1 MKIAKKVLSILL
13 AIAMVLGTFAV
24 AASANGNK
32 DTASHQVKFWVT
44 ISPITSGGTWNSA
57 GTKYETAQWKDSQT
71 SDIQVE
77 AGKRYMVAV
86 HVTTNYYVGHCNAL
100 LFYDS
105 RLLDTGEIYKEDVG
119 KKATIA
125 KVKQMVRWN
134 EYVPETETTP
144 ASGNPFL
151 ANSEAAYRVQT
162 PSSLFTDKNFLMAMN
177 RCADDNGDVY
187 FKKLAGKTGTYANA
201 AEAKS
206 AGWDFFKMDA
216 YPNPENGVTTMLDG
230 SKEYYVAFPIQI
242 PADAQAGDAYKFVMP
257 EENIKRKA
265 NTMGDCFV
273 GECPNGEA
281 SADALADL
289 SNAYFNEDQYFDFSG
304 ANITLKVKGAE
315 AQVDYSKLQA
325 KYDEVKDIVVA
336 NYNNTEDFV
345 KALAA
350 AKKILDEKTADQP
363 TVDAAYDALVA
374 GIAKLQI
381 KSADYTALNAAKDAA
396 ANIKAE
402 NYEQDANW
410 TAFQNAYTAAQNI
423 AAGLDITHQ
432 TEITAAATALTNAI
446 ANLTPKVVEEDADYT
461 RLNAEIAASQNI
473 VDTEQASWYTEATWS
488 AFTTALATA
497 KAVPTGLKKSQQG
510 TIDKAATAL
519 NAARTGL
526 EEAAANYTNI
536 DALIKEC
543 DALTA
548 GDYTSVSWQNLT
560 IALNAAK
567 ALARDI
573 KARNQATIDTAYN
586 NLKAAKD
593 ALVPLG
599 KANYQPLIDEINKGT
614 AYTEDYY
621 TTESWAAYQ
630 TVLAAAQAMVDA
642 GNLKEDEQAQ
652 ISKMVED
659 LIAAKAALK
668 FVDADYTAVDAA
680 LAKIPADAD
689 LAAYYTNDTATAV
702 IAARNAV
709 VRGYNKTKQP
719 DVDKM
724 AADIET
730 AVANLK
736 LIPADTTALKAA
748 IDEAKRVNSALYTAD
763 SYNAMKAEL
772 DKAEAL
778 YAKTDL
784 TKKDNQAE
792 VDAQTKALNDAI
804 TALVPA
810 GADYTKLNNAIKA
823 FEALTESDWTAD
835 TWVVA
840 KAKYD
845 AAVEASKKVYTVD
858 KQAELDAIA
867 DALTEAISKLV
878 PAPADFTALDAILK
892 DINVYLTS
900 WAKYLT
906 DDYKTRANAA
916 VESANAADFRALTK
930 NDQATVDAKTA
941 EITELYNNPEFLDW
955 DYTKINE
962 AKAAF
967 AAIDRSK
974 YTDESLAAVE
984 ALFAQVGDDWKQD
997 PRKPEGAQQSAY
1009 ASQMLIQLRVLKWK
1023 TLLVE
1028 KTVEEKA
1035 DYTALD
1041 AAIKTAEELIAKGT
1055 SIYTDDS
1062 VKVLQDALAEGK
1074 ALSRDLLA
1082 SEQGTVDA
1090 ATAKINAAM
1099 PLTEKD
1105 ASYTALDAAIALA
1118 KTKNADDYTEA
1129 SFKAMTDKL
1138 AAAEAVARNL
1148 KITAQATIDKAA
1160 NELNAA
1166 ISALVLKPT
1175 EVKGAIQLVEW
1186 TPSTDSFNTFSV
1198 KVNHVDGDYA
1208 YKIQF
1213 IDADGNTRT
1222 ITRRNKA
1229 GIVTAATVK
1238 TYDAQGNECSE
1249 LSADAAYDIW
1259 TINTRIATGCE
1270 IKVIAKFGYT
1280 WESQDVAY
1288 KFTVDLVKPT
1298 LDTAV
1303 YAITPAAT
1311 AGKVGRVGVKVETG
1325 MDIQGV
1331 RTVMSTGATLT
1342 QKAYTVENG
1351 HKVFDAQASC
1361 YLEGENVIKVQVKY
1375 GNEWHDAD
1383 SFTYTATK

>member
-1 MKIAKKVLSILL
+1 MKLTKKVLSILL

-24 AASANGNK
+24 AASANGNP
-32 DTASHQVKFWVT
+32 DTAPYKSKIWLT
-44 ISPITSGGTWNSA
+44 ASPITAGAEWTSKTEWTAPTWTDTKTGDMEVTA
-57 GTKYETAQWKDSQT
+57 GQK
-71 SDIQVE
+71 I
-77 AGKRYMVAV
+77 MIAV
-86 HVTTNYYVGHCNAL
+86 HINTNFDVGHCSS
-100 LFYDS
+100 FIYYDD
-105 RLLDTGEIYKEDVG
+105 RLLDPNEIRMAQGY
-119 KKATIA
+119 A
-125 KVKQMVRWN
+125 KSTLGNMRTMTSYN
-134 EYVPETETTP
+134 ESDPYLTNTNFNKR
-144 ASGNPFL
+144 AS
-151 ANSEAAYRVQT
+151 SC
-162 PSSLFTDKNFLMAMN
+162 SSLYTNNNFLNALN
-177 RCADDNGDVY
+177 RCADDDGNVY
-187 FKKLAGKTGTYANA
+187 FKKLVGETGKYANIT
-201 AEAKS
+201 EAKA
-206 AGWDFFKMDA
+206 AGWGFYMYDT
-216 YPNPENGVTTMLDG
+216 YPDPEIATTTSLDG
-230 SKEYYVAFPIQI
+230 TEYLLAIPMQI
-242 PADAQAGDAYKFVMP
+242 PEDAQPGDTYKFVMP
-257 EENIKRKA
+257 EDNIRRATNKVSGTYIGRCPD
-265 NTMGDCFV
+265 GDGSSQIV
-273 GECPNGEA
+273 NSLDYIYLDGER
-281 SADALADL
+281 
-289 SNAYFNEDQYFDFSG
+289 YFDLKG
-304 ANITLKVKGAE
+304 TEITLTVKGAE

-325 KYDEVKDIVVA
+325 KYDEVKDTVVA

-345 KALAA
+345 IALAA
-350 AKKILDEKTADQP
+350 AKTILDEKKADQT
-363 TVDAAYDALVA
+363 TVNNALKALEAGYD
-374 GIAKLQI
+374 KLQI
-381 KSADYTALNAAKDAA
+381 KGADYTALNAAKDAA

-410 TAFQNAYTAAQNI
+410 TAFQNAYDAAKAI
-423 AAGLDITHQ
+423 ADGLDITHQ
-432 TEITAAATALTNAI
+432 TEITAAATDLTNAI

-461 RLNAEIAASQNI
+461 KLNAEIAASQKI

-488 AFTTALATA
+488 AFTTALAEA
-497 KAVPTGLKKSQQG
+497 KAVPTGLKKSSQG
-510 TIDKAATAL
+510 TIDKAASAL
-519 NAARTGL
+519 NAARTDL

-599 KANYQPLIDEINKGT
+599 KANYQPIIDEINKGT

-659 LIAAKAALK
+659 LIAAKAALI

-724 AADIET
+724 AADIEK

-892 DINVYLTS
+892 DINIYLTS
-900 WAKYLT
+900 WAKYVT
-906 DDYKTRANAA
+906 DDYKTRTNAA

-941 EITELYNNPEFLDW
+941 EITELYNNPEFLAW

-1009 ASQMLIQLRVLKWK
+1009 ASQMLIQSRVLKWE

-1028 KTVEEKA
+1028 KPVEEKA

-1138 AAAEAVARNL
+1138 AAAEAVARDL
-1148 KITAQATIDKAA
+1148 KITAQATIDKAT

-1175 EVKGAIQLVEW
+1175 EVKGAIQMVEW

>member
-1 MKIAKKVLSILL
+1 MKLTKKVLSILL

-24 AASANGNK
+24 AASANGNP
-32 DTASHQVKFWVT
+32 DTAPYKSKIWLT
-44 ISPITSGGTWNSA
+44 ASPITAGAEWTSATEWTAPTWTDTKTGDMEVTA
-57 GTKYETAQWKDSQT
+57 GQK
-71 SDIQVE
+71 I
-77 AGKRYMVAV
+77 MIAV
-86 HVTTNYYVGHCNAL
+86 HINTNFDVGHCSSL
-100 LFYDS
+100 IYYDD
-105 RLLDTGEIYKEDVG
+105 RLLDPNEIRMAQGY
-119 KKATIA
+119 A
-125 KVKQMVRWN
+125 KSTLGNMRTMASYN
-134 EYVPETETTP
+134 ESDPYLKNTNFDKR
-144 ASGNPFL
+144 AS
-151 ANSEAAYRVQT
+151 SC
-162 PSSLFTDKNFLMAMN
+162 SSLYTNNNFLKAMN
-177 RCADDNGDVY
+177 NCADDDGNVY
-187 FKKLAGKTGTYANA
+187 FKKLVGETGKYANIT
-201 AEAKS
+201 EARA
-206 AGWDFFKMDA
+206 AGWGFYMYDT
-216 YPNPENGVTTMLDG
+216 YPDPEIAKTTSLDGTEYLLAIPMQIPEN
-230 SKEYYVAFPIQI
+230 
-242 PADAQAGDAYKFVMP
+242 AQPGDTYKFVMP
-257 EENIKRKA
+257 EDNIRRATNKICGTYIGRCPD
-265 NTMGDCFV
+265 GDGSSKIV
-273 GECPNGEA
+273 NSLNYIYLDGER
-281 SADALADL
+281 
-289 SNAYFNEDQYFDFSG
+289 YFDLRG
-304 ANITLKVKGAE
+304 TEITLTVKGAE

-325 KYDEVKDIVVA
+325 KYDEVKDTVVA

-345 KALAA
+345 IALAA
-350 AKKILDEKTADQP
+350 AKTILDEKKADQT
-363 TVDAAYDALVA
+363 TVDNALKALEAGYD
-374 GIAKLQI
+374 KLQI
-381 KSADYTALNAAKDAA
+381 KGADYTALNAAKDAA

-461 RLNAEIAASQNI
+461 KLNAEIAASQKI

-488 AFTTALATA
+488 AFTTALAEA
-497 KAVPTGLKKSQQG
+497 KAVPTGLKKSSQG
-510 TIDKAATAL
+510 TIDAAASKL
-519 NAARTGL
+519 NAARTDL
-526 EEAAANYTNI
+526 EEAAANYTNL
-536 DALIKEC
+536 DALIQEC

-548 GDYTSVSWQNLT
+548 GNYTSVSWQNLT
-560 IALNAAK
+560 IALNTAK
-567 ALARDI
+567 AVARDI

-835 TWVVA
+835 TWAVA

-967 AAIDRSK
+967 ASIDRSK

-997 PRKPEGAQQSAY
+997 PRKPEGASQSAY
-1009 ASQMLIQLRVLKWK
+1009 ASQMLIQSRVLKWA

-1138 AAAEAVARNL
+1138 AAAEAVARDL
-1148 KITAQATIDKAA
+1148 KITAQATIDKAT

>member
-1 MKIAKKVLSILL
+1 MKLTKKVLSILL

-24 AASANGNK
+24 AASANGNP
-32 DTASHQVKFWVT
+32 DTAPYKSKIWLT
-44 ISPITSGGTWNSA
+44 ASPITAGAEWTSATEWTAPTWTDTKTGDMEVTA
-57 GTKYETAQWKDSQT
+57 GQK
-71 SDIQVE
+71 I
-77 AGKRYMVAV
+77 MIAV
-86 HVTTNYYVGHCNAL
+86 HINTNFDVGHCSSL
-100 LFYDS
+100 IYYDD
-105 RLLDTGEIYKEDVG
+105 RLLDPNEIRMAQGY
-119 KKATIA
+119 A
-125 KVKQMVRWN
+125 KSTLGNMRTMASYN
-134 EYVPETETTP
+134 ESDPYLKNTNFDKR
-144 ASGNPFL
+144 AS
-151 ANSEAAYRVQT
+151 SC
-162 PSSLFTDKNFLMAMN
+162 SSLYTNNNFLKAMN
-177 RCADDNGDVY
+177 NCADDDGNVY
-187 FKKLAGKTGTYANA
+187 FKKLVGETGKYANIT
-201 AEAKS
+201 EARA
-206 AGWDFFKMDA
+206 AGWGFYMYDT
-216 YPNPENGVTTMLDG
+216 YPDPEIAKTTSLDGTEYLLAIPMQIPEN
-230 SKEYYVAFPIQI
+230 
-242 PADAQAGDAYKFVMP
+242 AQPGDTYKFVMP
-257 EENIKRKA
+257 EDNIRRATNKICGTYIGRCPD
-265 NTMGDCFV
+265 GDGSSKIV
-273 GECPNGEA
+273 NSLNYIYLDGER
-281 SADALADL
+281 
-289 SNAYFNEDQYFDFSG
+289 YFDLRG
-304 ANITLKVKGAE
+304 TEITLTVKGAE

-325 KYDEVKDIVVA
+325 KYDEVKDTVVA

-350 AKKILDEKTADQP
+350 AKTILDEKKADQT
-363 TVDAAYDALVA
+363 TVDNALKALEA
-374 GIAKLQI
+374 GYAKLQI
-381 KSADYTALNAAKDAA
+381 KGADYTALNAAKDAA

-432 TEITAAATALTNAI
+432 TEITEAATALTNAI

-461 RLNAEIAASQNI
+461 KLNAEIAASQKI

-488 AFTTALATA
+488 AFTTALAEA
-497 KAVPTGLKKSQQG
+497 KAVPTGLKKSSQE
-510 TIDKAATAL
+510 TIDAAASKL
-519 NAARTGL
+519 NAARTDL
-526 EEAAANYTNI
+526 EEAAANYTNL
-536 DALIKEC
+536 DALIQEC

-548 GDYTSVSWQNLT
+548 GNYTSVSWQNLT
-560 IALNAAK
+560 IALNTAK
-567 ALARDI
+567 AVARDI

-941 EITELYNNPEFLDW
+941 EITGLYNNPEFLDW

-967 AAIDRSK
+967 AAIDRTK

-997 PRKPEGAQQSAY
+997 PRKPEGASQSAY
-1009 ASQMLIQLRVLKWK
+1009 ASQMLIQSRVLKWE

-1028 KTVEEKA
+1028 KAVEEKA

>member
-1 MKIAKKVLSILL
+1 MKLTKKVLSILL

-24 AASANGNK
+24 AASANGNP
-32 DTASHQVKFWVT
+32 DTAPYKSRIWLT
-44 ISPITSGGTWNSA
+44 ASPITAGAEWTSKTEWTAPTWTDTKTGDMEVTA
-57 GTKYETAQWKDSQT
+57 GQK
-71 SDIQVE
+71 I
-77 AGKRYMVAV
+77 MIAV
-86 HVTTNYYVGHCNAL
+86 HINTNFDVGHCSS
-100 LFYDS
+100 FIYYDD
-105 RLLDTGEIYKEDVG
+105 RLLDPNEIRMAQGY
-119 KKATIA
+119 A
-125 KVKQMVRWN
+125 KSTLGNMRTMTSYN
-134 EYVPETETTP
+134 ESDPYLTNTNFNKR
-144 ASGNPFL
+144 AS
-151 ANSEAAYRVQT
+151 SC
-162 PSSLFTDKNFLMAMN
+162 SSLYTNNNFLNAMN
-177 RCADDNGDVY
+177 RCADDDGNVY
-187 FKKLAGKTGTYANA
+187 FKKLVGETGKYANIT
-201 AEAKS
+201 EAKA
-206 AGWDFFKMDA
+206 AGWGFYMYDT
-216 YPNPENGVTTMLDG
+216 YPDPEIATTTSLDG
-230 SKEYYVAFPIQI
+230 TEYLLAIPMQI
-242 PADAQAGDAYKFVMP
+242 PEDAQPGDTYKFVMP
-257 EENIKRKA
+257 EDNIRRATNKVSGTYIGRCPD
-265 NTMGDCFV
+265 GDGSSQIV
-273 GECPNGEA
+273 NSLDYIYLDGER
-281 SADALADL
+281 
-289 SNAYFNEDQYFDFSG
+289 YFDLKG
-304 ANITLKVKGAE
+304 TEITLTVKGAE
-315 AQVDYSKLQA
+315 AQVDYSRLQA
-325 KYDEVKDIVVA
+325 KYDEVKDTVVA

-350 AKKILDEKTADQP
+350 AKTILDEKTADQP
-363 TVDAAYDALVA
+363 TTDAALTALEA
-374 GIAKLQI
+374 GYAKLQI
-381 KSADYTALNAAKDAA
+381 KSANYTALNAAKDAA

-410 TAFQNAYTAAQNI
+410 TAFQNAYRAAQNI

-432 TEITAAATALTNAI
+432 TEISAAATALTNAI

-461 RLNAEIAASQNI
+461 VLNAEITASQNI

-488 AFTTALATA
+488 AFTTALAEA
-497 KAVPTGLKKSQQG
+497 KAVPTGLKKSSQG
-510 TIDKAATAL
+510 TIDAAASAL

-526 EEAAANYTNI
+526 VEAAANYTNI
-536 DALIKEC
+536 DDLIKEC

-642 GNLKEDEQAQ
+642 DNLKEDEQAQ
-652 ISKMVED
+652 ITKMVED
-659 LIAAKAALK
+659 LIAAKAALI

-689 LAAYYTNDTATAV
+689 LAAYYTTDTATAV

-709 VRGYNKTKQP
+709 VRGYNKTRQP

-730 AVANLK
+730 AVANLR

-748 IDEAKRVNSALYTAD
+748 IDEAKSVNSALYTAD

-784 TKKDNQAE
+784 TKKDNQAK

-835 TWVVA
+835 TWAVA

-845 AAVEASKKVYTVD
+845 AAVEASEKVYTVD

-867 DALTEAISKLV
+867 DELTDAISKLV

-916 VESANAADFRALTK
+916 VESANAAGFRALTK

-962 AKAAF
+962 AKTAF
-967 AAIDRSK
+967 EAIDRTR
-974 YTDESLAAVE
+974 YTDESIAAVV
-984 ALFAQVGDDWKQD
+984 ALFAEVGDDWKQD
-997 PRKPEGAQQSAY
+997 PRKPEGAQQSKY
-1009 ASQMLIQLRVLKWK
+1009 ASQMLIQSRVLKWE

-1028 KTVEEKA
+1028 KPVEEKA
-1035 DYTALD
+1035 DYAALD

-1062 VKVLQDALAEGK
+1062 VKVLRDALAEGK
-1074 ALSRDLLA
+1074 ALSRELLA

-1148 KITAQATIDKAA
+1148 KITAQATIDKAT
-1160 NELNAA
+1160 NDLNAA
-1166 ISALVLKPT
+1166 ISALVPKPT

-1280 WESQDVAY
+1280 WESKDVAY
-1288 KFTVDLVKPT
+1288 KFTVDLVEPT

-1311 AGKVGRVGVKVETG
+1311 AGKVGRVGVQVETG

>member
-1 MKIAKKVLSILL
+1 MKLTKKVLSILL

-24 AASANGNK
+24 AASANGNP
-32 DTASHQVKFWVT
+32 DTAPYKSKIWLT
-44 ISPITSGGTWNSA
+44 ASPITAGAEWTSKTEWTAPTWTDTKTGDMEVTA
-57 GTKYETAQWKDSQT
+57 GQK
-71 SDIQVE
+71 I
-77 AGKRYMVAV
+77 MIAV
-86 HVTTNYYVGHCNAL
+86 HINTNFDVGHCSSMI
-100 LFYDS
+100 FYDD
-105 RLLDTGEIYKEDVG
+105 RLLDPNEIRMAQGY
-119 KKATIA
+119 A
-125 KVKQMVRWN
+125 KSTLGNMRTMTSYN
-134 EYVPETETTP
+134 ESDPYLTNTNFNKR
-144 ASGNPFL
+144 AS
-151 ANSEAAYRVQT
+151 SC
-162 PSSLFTDKNFLMAMN
+162 SSLYTDNNFLNAMN
-177 RCADDNGDVY
+177 RCADDDGNVY
-187 FKKLAGKTGTYANA
+187 FKKLVGETGKYANIT
-201 AEAKS
+201 EARA
-206 AGWDFFKMDA
+206 AGWGFYMYDT
-216 YPNPENGVTTMLDG
+216 YPDPEIATTTSLDG
-230 SKEYYVAFPIQI
+230 TEYLLAIPMQI
-242 PADAQAGDAYKFVMP
+242 PEDAQPGDTYKFVMP
-257 EENIKRKA
+257 EDNIRRATNKVSGTYIGRCPD
-265 NTMGDCFV
+265 GDGSSKIV
-273 GECPNGEA
+273 NSLDYIYLDGER
-281 SADALADL
+281 
-289 SNAYFNEDQYFDFSG
+289 YFDLRG
-304 ANITLKVKGAE
+304 TEITLTVKGGE

-325 KYDEVKDIVVA
+325 KYDEVKDTVVA

-345 KALAA
+345 IALAA
-350 AKKILDEKTADQP
+350 AKTILDEKKADQT
-363 TVDAAYDALVA
+363 TVDNALKA
-374 GIAKLQI
+374 LEDGYAKLQI

-410 TAFQNAYTAAQNI
+410 TAFQNAYDAAKAI

-432 TEITAAATALTNAI
+432 TEITEAATALTNAI

-461 RLNAEIAASQNI
+461 KLNAEIAASQKI

-488 AFTTALATA
+488 AFTTALAEA
-497 KAVPTGLKKSQQG
+497 KAVPTGLKKSSQE
-510 TIDKAATAL
+510 TIDAAASKL

-567 ALARDI
+567 KLPRDI

-659 LIAAKAALK
+659 LIAAKAALEY
-668 FVDADYTAVDAA
+668 VPADYTAVDAA
-680 LAKIPADAD
+680 LATIPSDAD
-689 LAAYYTNDTATAV
+689 LAAYYTTDTATAV

-835 TWVVA
+835 TWANA

-941 EITELYNNPEFLDW
+941 EITELYNNPEFLAW

-997 PRKPEGAQQSAY
+997 PRKPEGASQSAY
-1009 ASQMLIQLRVLKWK
+1009 ASQMLIQSRVLKWE

-1028 KTVEEKA
+1028 KAVEEKA

-1138 AAAEAVARNL
+1138 AAAEAVARDL
-1148 KITAQATIDKAA
+1148 KITAQATIDKAT

>member
-1 MKIAKKVLSILL
+1 MKLTKKVLSILL

-24 AASANGNK
+24 AASANGNP
-32 DTASHQVKFWVT
+32 DTAPYKSKIWLT
-44 ISPITSGGTWNSA
+44 ASPITAGAEWTSKTEWTAPTWTDTKTGDMEVTA
-57 GTKYETAQWKDSQT
+57 GQK
-71 SDIQVE
+71 I
-77 AGKRYMVAV
+77 MIAV
-86 HVTTNYYVGHCNAL
+86 HINTNFDVGHCSS
-100 LFYDS
+100 FIYYDD
-105 RLLDTGEIYKEDVG
+105 RLLDPNEIRMAQGY
-119 KKATIA
+119 A
-125 KVKQMVRWN
+125 KSTLGNMRTMTSYN
-134 EYVPETETTP
+134 ESDPYLKNTNFDKR
-144 ASGNPFL
+144 AS
-151 ANSEAAYRVQT
+151 SC
-162 PSSLFTDKNFLMAMN
+162 SSLYTNNNFLNALN
-177 RCADDNGDVY
+177 RCADDDGNVY
-187 FKKLAGKTGTYANA
+187 FKKLVGETGKYANIT
-201 AEAKS
+201 EAKA
-206 AGWDFFKMDA
+206 AGWGFYMYDT
-216 YPNPENGVTTMLDG
+216 YPDPEIATTTSLDG
-230 SKEYYVAFPIQI
+230 TEYLLAIPMQI
-242 PADAQAGDAYKFVMP
+242 PEDAQPGDTYKFVMP
-257 EENIKRKA
+257 EDNIRRATNKVSGTYIGRCPD
-265 NTMGDCFV
+265 GDGSSQIV
-273 GECPNGEA
+273 NSLDYIYLDGER
-281 SADALADL
+281 
-289 SNAYFNEDQYFDFSG
+289 YFDLRG
-304 ANITLKVKGAE
+304 TEITLTVKGAE

-325 KYDEVKDIVVA
+325 KYDEVKDTVVA

-350 AKKILDEKTADQP
+350 AKTILDEKKADQT
-363 TVDAAYDALVA
+363 TVNNALTALEAGYD
-374 GIAKLQI
+374 KLQI

-461 RLNAEIAASQNI
+461 VLNAEITASQNI

-488 AFTTALATA
+488 AFTTALAEA
-497 KAVPTGLKKSQQG
+497 KAVPTGLKKSSQG
-510 TIDKAATAL
+510 TIDAAASKL

-526 EEAAANYTNI
+526 EEAAANYTNL

-567 ALARDI
+567 AVARDI

-689 LAAYYTNDTATAV
+689 LAAYYTTDSATAV

-736 LIPADTTALKAA
+736 LIAADTTALKAA

-835 TWVVA
+835 TWAVA

-955 DYTKINE
+955 DYTKIND

-984 ALFAQVGDDWKQD
+984 ALFAQVGDNWKQD

-1009 ASQMLIQLRVLKWK
+1009 ASQMLIQSRVLKWE

-1028 KTVEEKA
+1028 KAVEEKA

-1138 AAAEAVARNL
+1138 AAAEAVARDL
-1148 KITAQATIDKAA
+1148 KITAQATIDKAT

>member
-1 MKIAKKVLSILL
+1 MKLTKKVLSILL

-24 AASANGNK
+24 AASANGNP
-32 DTASHQVKFWVT
+32 DTAPYKSKIWLT
-44 ISPITSGGTWNSA
+44 ASPITAGAEWTSKTEWTAPTWTDTKTGDMEVTA
-57 GTKYETAQWKDSQT
+57 GQK
-71 SDIQVE
+71 I
-77 AGKRYMVAV
+77 MIAV
-86 HVTTNYYVGHCNAL
+86 HINTNFDVGHCSS
-100 LFYDS
+100 FIYYDD
-105 RLLDTGEIYKEDVG
+105 RLLDPNEIRMAQGY
-119 KKATIA
+119 A
-125 KVKQMVRWN
+125 KSTLGNMRTMTSYN
-134 EYVPETETTP
+134 ESDPYLTNTNFDKR
-144 ASGNPFL
+144 AS
-151 ANSEAAYRVQT
+151 SC
-162 PSSLFTDKNFLMAMN
+162 SSLYTNNNFLNAMN
-177 RCADDNGDVY
+177 RCADDDGNVY
-187 FKKLAGKTGTYANA
+187 FKKLVGETGKYANIT
-201 AEAKS
+201 EAKA
-206 AGWDFFKMDA
+206 AGWGFYMYDT
-216 YPNPENGVTTMLDG
+216 YPDPEIATTTSLDG
-230 SKEYYVAFPIQI
+230 TEYLLAIPMQI
-242 PADAQAGDAYKFVMP
+242 PEDAQPGDTYKFVMP
-257 EENIKRKA
+257 EDNIRRATNKVSGTYIGRCPD
-265 NTMGDCFV
+265 GDGSSQIV
-273 GECPNGEA
+273 NSLDYIYLDGER
-281 SADALADL
+281 
-289 SNAYFNEDQYFDFSG
+289 YFDLRG
-304 ANITLKVKGAE
+304 TEITLTVKGAE
-315 AQVDYSKLQA
+315 AQVDYSRLQA
-325 KYDEVKDIVVA
+325 KYDEVKDTVVA

-350 AKKILDEKTADQP
+350 AKTILDEKTADQP
-363 TVDAAYDALVA
+363 TTDAALTALEA
-374 GIAKLQI
+374 GYAKLQI
-381 KSADYTALNAAKDAA
+381 KSANYTALNAAKDAA

-410 TAFQNAYTAAQNI
+410 TAFQNAYRAAQNI

-432 TEITAAATALTNAI
+432 TEISAAATALTNAI

-461 RLNAEIAASQNI
+461 VLNAEITASQNI

-488 AFTTALATA
+488 AFTTALAEA
-497 KAVPTGLKKSQQG
+497 KAVPTGLKKSSQG
-510 TIDKAATAL
+510 TIDAAASAL

-526 EEAAANYTNI
+526 VEAAANYTNI
-536 DALIKEC
+536 DDLIKEC

-642 GNLKEDEQAQ
+642 DNLKEDEQAQ
-652 ISKMVED
+652 ITKMVED
-659 LIAAKAALK
+659 LIAAKAALE

-689 LAAYYTNDTATAV
+689 LAAYYTTDTATAV

-709 VRGYNKTKQP
+709 VRGYNKTRQP

-730 AVANLK
+730 AVANLR

-748 IDEAKRVNSALYTAD
+748 IDEAKSVNSALYTAD

-784 TKKDNQAE
+784 TKKDNQAK

-835 TWVVA
+835 TWAVA

-845 AAVEASKKVYTVD
+845 AAVEASEKVYTVD

-867 DALTEAISKLV
+867 DELTDAISKLV

-916 VESANAADFRALTK
+916 VESANAAGFRALTK

-962 AKAAF
+962 AKTAF
-967 AAIDRSK
+967 EAIDRTR
-974 YTDESLAAVE
+974 YTDESIAAVV
-984 ALFAQVGDDWKQD
+984 ALFAEVGDDWKQD
-997 PRKPEGAQQSAY
+997 PRKPEGAQQSKY
-1009 ASQMLIQLRVLKWK
+1009 ASQMLIQSRVLKWE

-1028 KTVEEKA
+1028 KPVEEKA

-1062 VKVLQDALAEGK
+1062 VKVLRDALAEGK
-1074 ALSRDLLA
+1074 ALSRELLA

-1148 KITAQATIDKAA
+1148 KITAQATIDKAT
-1160 NELNAA
+1160 NDLNAA
-1166 ISALVLKPT
+1166 ISALVPKPT

-1280 WESQDVAY
+1280 WESKDVAY
-1288 KFTVDLVKPT
+1288 KFTVDLVEPT

-1311 AGKVGRVGVKVETG
+1311 AGKVGRVGVQVETG

>member
-1 MKIAKKVLSILL
+1 MKLTKKVLSILL

-24 AASANGNK
+24 AASANGNP
-32 DTASHQVKFWVT
+32 DTAPYKSKIWLT
-44 ISPITSGGTWNSA
+44 ASPITAGAEWTSKTEWTAPTWTDTKTGDMEVTA
-57 GTKYETAQWKDSQT
+57 GQK
-71 SDIQVE
+71 I
-77 AGKRYMVAV
+77 MIAV
-86 HVTTNYYVGHCNAL
+86 HINTNFDVGHCSS
-100 LFYDS
+100 FIYYDD
-105 RLLDTGEIYKEDVG
+105 RLLDPNEIRMAQGY
-119 KKATIA
+119 A
-125 KVKQMVRWN
+125 KSTLGNMRTMTSYN
-134 EYVPETETTP
+134 ESDPYLTNTNFNKR
-144 ASGNPFL
+144 AS
-151 ANSEAAYRVQT
+151 SC
-162 PSSLFTDKNFLMAMN
+162 SSLYTNNNFLNALN
-177 RCADDNGDVY
+177 RCADDDGNVY
-187 FKKLAGKTGTYANA
+187 FKKLVGETGKYANIT
-201 AEAKS
+201 EAKA
-206 AGWDFFKMDA
+206 AGWGFYMYDT
-216 YPNPENGVTTMLDG
+216 YPDPEIATTTSLDG
-230 SKEYYVAFPIQI
+230 TEYLLAIPMQI
-242 PADAQAGDAYKFVMP
+242 PEDAQPGDTYKFVMP
-257 EENIKRKA
+257 EDNIRRATNKVSGTYIGRCPD
-265 NTMGDCFV
+265 GDGSSQIV
-273 GECPNGEA
+273 NSLDYIYLDGER
-281 SADALADL
+281 
-289 SNAYFNEDQYFDFSG
+289 YFDLKG
-304 ANITLKVKGAE
+304 TEITLTVKGAE

-325 KYDEVKDIVVA
+325 KYDEVKDTVVA

-345 KALAA
+345 IALAA
-350 AKKILDEKTADQP
+350 AKTILDEKKADQT
-363 TVDAAYDALVA
+363 TVNNALTALEAGYD
-374 GIAKLQI
+374 KLQI

-461 RLNAEIAASQNI
+461 VLNAEITASQNI

-488 AFTTALATA
+488 AFTTALAEA
-497 KAVPTGLKKSQQG
+497 KAVPTGLKKSSQG
-510 TIDKAATAL
+510 TIDAAASAL

-526 EEAAANYTNI
+526 VEAAANYTNI

-659 LIAAKAALK
+659 LIAAKAALI

-835 TWVVA
+835 TWAVA

-941 EITELYNNPEFLDW
+941 EITELYNNPEFLAW

-1009 ASQMLIQLRVLKWK
+1009 ASQMLIQSRVLKWE

-1028 KTVEEKA
+1028 KPVEEKA

-1138 AAAEAVARNL
+1138 AAAEAVARDL
-1148 KITAQATIDKAA
+1148 KITAQATIDKAT

-1288 KFTVDLVKPT
+1288 KFTVDLVEPT

>member
-1 MKIAKKVLSILL
+1 MKLTKKVLSILL

-24 AASANGNK
+24 AASANGNP
-32 DTASHQVKFWVT
+32 DTAPYKSKIWLT
-44 ISPITSGGTWNSA
+44 ASPITAGAEWTSKTEWTAPTWTDTKTGDMEVTA
-57 GTKYETAQWKDSQT
+57 GQK
-71 SDIQVE
+71 I
-77 AGKRYMVAV
+77 MIAV
-86 HVTTNYYVGHCNAL
+86 HINTNFDVGHCSS
-100 LFYDS
+100 FIYYDD
-105 RLLDTGEIYKEDVG
+105 RLLDPNEIRMAQGYDKSTLG
-119 KKATIA
+119 NMRT
-125 KVKQMVRWN
+125 MTSYN
-134 EYVPETETTP
+134 ESDPYLTNTNFNKR
-144 ASGNPFL
+144 AS
-151 ANSEAAYRVQT
+151 SC
-162 PSSLFTDKNFLMAMN
+162 SSLYTNNNFLNALN
-177 RCADDNGDVY
+177 RCADDDGNVY
-187 FKKLAGKTGTYANA
+187 FKKLVGETGKYANIT
-201 AEAKS
+201 EAKA
-206 AGWDFFKMDA
+206 AGWGFYMYDT
-216 YPNPENGVTTMLDG
+216 YPDPEIATTTSLDG
-230 SKEYYVAFPIQI
+230 TEYLLAIPMQI
-242 PADAQAGDAYKFVMP
+242 PEDAQPGDTYKFVMP
-257 EENIKRKA
+257 EDNIRRATNKVSGTYIGRCPD
-265 NTMGDCFV
+265 GDGSSQIV
-273 GECPNGEA
+273 NSLDYIYLDGER
-281 SADALADL
+281 
-289 SNAYFNEDQYFDFSG
+289 YFDLKG
-304 ANITLKVKGAE
+304 TEITLTVKGAE

-325 KYDEVKDIVVA
+325 KYDEVKDTVVA

-350 AKKILDEKTADQP
+350 AKKILDEKTADQA
-363 TVDAAYDALVA
+363 TVEAAYGALVA
-374 GIAKLQI
+374 GYEKLQI

-432 TEITAAATALTNAI
+432 TEITEAATDLTNAI

-488 AFTTALATA
+488 AFTTALAEA
-497 KAVPTGLKKSQQG
+497 KAVPAGLKKSQQS
-510 TIDKAATAL
+510 TIDNAATAL

-526 EEAAANYTNI
+526 EEAAANYTNL
-536 DALIKEC
+536 DALIQEC

-567 ALARDI
+567 AVARDL
-573 KARNQATIDTAYN
+573 KARNQATIETAYN

-689 LAAYYTNDTATAV
+689 LAAYYTTDSATAV

-724 AADIET
+724 AANIET

-845 AAVEASKKVYTVD
+845 VAVEASKKVYTVD

-892 DINVYLTS
+892 DINIYLTS
-900 WAKYLT
+900 WAKYVT
-906 DDYKTRANAA
+906 DDYKTRVNAA

-941 EITELYNNPEFLDW
+941 EITELYNNPEFLAW

-974 YTDESLAAVE
+974 YTDDSLAAVE

-997 PRKPEGAQQSAY
+997 LRKPEGAQQSAY
-1009 ASQMLIQLRVLKWK
+1009 ASQMLIQSRVLKWE

-1028 KTVEEKA
+1028 KPVEEKA

-1138 AAAEAVARNL
+1138 AAAEAVARDL
-1148 KITAQATIDKAA
+1148 KITAQATIDKAT

>member
-1 MKIAKKVLSILL
+1 MKLTKKVLSILL

-24 AASANGNK
+24 AASANGNP
-32 DTASHQVKFWVT
+32 DTAPYKSKIWLT
-44 ISPITSGGTWNSA
+44 ASPITAGAEWTSATEWTAPTWTDTKTGDMEVTA
-57 GTKYETAQWKDSQT
+57 GQK
-71 SDIQVE
+71 I
-77 AGKRYMVAV
+77 MIAV
-86 HVTTNYYVGHCNAL
+86 HINTNFDVGHCSSL
-100 LFYDS
+100 IYYDD
-105 RLLDTGEIYKEDVG
+105 RLLDPNEIRMAQGY
-119 KKATIA
+119 A
-125 KVKQMVRWN
+125 KSTLGNMRTMASYN
-134 EYVPETETTP
+134 ESDPYLKNTNFDKR
-144 ASGNPFL
+144 AS
-151 ANSEAAYRVQT
+151 SC
-162 PSSLFTDKNFLMAMN
+162 SSLYTNNNFLKAMN
-177 RCADDNGDVY
+177 NCADDDGNVY
-187 FKKLAGKTGTYANA
+187 FKKLVGETGKYANIT
-201 AEAKS
+201 EARA
-206 AGWDFFKMDA
+206 AGWGFYMYDT
-216 YPNPENGVTTMLDG
+216 YPDPEIAKTTSLDGTEYLLAIPMQIPEN
-230 SKEYYVAFPIQI
+230 
-242 PADAQAGDAYKFVMP
+242 AQPGDTYKFVMP
-257 EENIKRKA
+257 EDNIRRATNKICGTYIGRCPD
-265 NTMGDCFV
+265 GDGSSKIV
-273 GECPNGEA
+273 NSLNYIYLDGER
-281 SADALADL
+281 
-289 SNAYFNEDQYFDFSG
+289 YFDLRG
-304 ANITLKVKGAE
+304 TEITLTVKGAE

-325 KYDEVKDIVVA
+325 KYDEVKDTVVA

-345 KALAA
+345 IALAA
-350 AKKILDEKTADQP
+350 AKTILDEKKADQT
-363 TVDAAYDALVA
+363 TVDNALKA
-374 GIAKLQI
+374 LEDGYAKLQI
-381 KSADYTALNAAKDAA
+381 KGADYTALNAAKDAA

-461 RLNAEIAASQNI
+461 KLNAEIAASQKI

-488 AFTTALATA
+488 AFTTALAEA
-497 KAVPTGLKKSQQG
+497 KAVPTGLKKSSQE
-510 TIDKAATAL
+510 TIDAAASKL
-519 NAARTGL
+519 NAARTDL
-526 EEAAANYTNI
+526 EEAAANYTNL
-536 DALIKEC
+536 DALIQEC

-548 GDYTSVSWQNLT
+548 GNYTSVSWQNLT
-560 IALNAAK
+560 IALNTAK
-567 ALARDI
+567 AVARDI

-835 TWVVA
+835 TWAVA

-941 EITELYNNPEFLDW
+941 EITGLYNNPEFLDW

>member
-1 MKIAKKVLSILL
+1 MKLTKKVLSILL

-24 AASANGNK
+24 AASANGNP
-32 DTASHQVKFWVT
+32 DTAPYKSKIWLT
-44 ISPITSGGTWNSA
+44 ASPITAGAEWTSATEWTAPTWTDTKTGDMEVTA
-57 GTKYETAQWKDSQT
+57 GQK
-71 SDIQVE
+71 I
-77 AGKRYMVAV
+77 MIAV
-86 HVTTNYYVGHCNAL
+86 HINTNFDVGHCSSL
-100 LFYDS
+100 IYYDD
-105 RLLDTGEIYKEDVG
+105 RLLDPNEIRMAQGY
-119 KKATIA
+119 A
-125 KVKQMVRWN
+125 KSTLGNMRTMASYN
-134 EYVPETETTP
+134 ESDPYLKNTNFDKR
-144 ASGNPFL
+144 AS
-151 ANSEAAYRVQT
+151 SC
-162 PSSLFTDKNFLMAMN
+162 SSLYTNNNFLKAMN
-177 RCADDNGDVY
+177 NCADDDGNVY
-187 FKKLAGKTGTYANA
+187 FKKLVGETGKYANIT
-201 AEAKS
+201 EARA
-206 AGWDFFKMDA
+206 AGWGFYMYDT
-216 YPNPENGVTTMLDG
+216 YPDPEIAKTTSLDGTEYLLAIPMQIPEN
-230 SKEYYVAFPIQI
+230 
-242 PADAQAGDAYKFVMP
+242 AQPGDTYKFVMP
-257 EENIKRKA
+257 EDNIRRATNKICGTYIGRCPD
-265 NTMGDCFV
+265 GDGSSKIV
-273 GECPNGEA
+273 NSLNYIYLDGER
-281 SADALADL
+281 
-289 SNAYFNEDQYFDFSG
+289 YFDLRG
-304 ANITLKVKGAE
+304 TEITLTVKGGE

-325 KYDEVKDIVVA
+325 KYDEVKDTVVA

-345 KALAA
+345 IALAA
-350 AKKILDEKTADQP
+350 AKTILDEKKADQT
-363 TVDAAYDALVA
+363 TVDNALKALEA
-374 GIAKLQI
+374 GYAKLQI
-381 KSADYTALNAAKDAA
+381 KGADYTALNAAKDAA

-410 TAFQNAYTAAQNI
+410 TAFQNAYDAAKAI
-423 AAGLDITHQ
+423 AAGLDINHQ

-461 RLNAEIAASQNI
+461 RLNAEIAASQKI

-488 AFTTALATA
+488 VFTTALAEA
-497 KAVPTGLKKSQQG
+497 KAVPTGLKKSSQG
-510 TIDKAATAL
+510 TIDKAASAL

-573 KARNQATIDTAYN
+573 KARNQVTIDTAYN
-586 NLKAAKD
+586 NLKAAKE

-689 LAAYYTNDTATAV
+689 LAAYYTTDSATAV

-835 TWVVA
+835 TWAVA

-906 DDYKTRANAA
+906 DDYKTRTNAA

-941 EITELYNNPEFLDW
+941 EITELYNNPEFLAW

-1009 ASQMLIQLRVLKWK
+1009 ASQMLIQSRVLKWE

-1138 AAAEAVARNL
+1138 AAAEAVARDL
-1148 KITAQATIDKAA
+1148 KITAQATIDKAT

-1175 EVKGAIQLVEW
+1175 EVKGAIQMVEW